1 MTDTPAEAD
10 ADLLLTDRPE
20 LVELRA
26 EQIAPIERRTAGWPE
41 SWRDIARS
49 LYVTLV
55 TAEGVA
61 ADAASTLAAR
71 LMIGVAADMG
81 GMQPYINMGDEL
93 VRSGR
98 VARVIEMLRAR
109 PGDYEYVAAKTG
121 VSARHVRRIE
131 AAWLRQE
138 RTRRQRGFDFEQP

>member
-1 MTDTPAEAD
+1 MDTASTTTAEAD
-10 ADLLLTDRPE
+10 VDLLLAERPE
-20 LVELRA
+20 LVELTA
-26 EQIAPIERRTAGWPE
+26 EQIAPIERRTTGWPE

-49 LYVTLV
+49 LYITLV
-55 TAEGVA
+55 TVDGLATGEA
-61 ADAASTLAAR
+61 CALAAR

-98 VARVIEMLRAR
+98 VARVIDMLRGR
-109 PGDYEYVAAKTG
+109 PGDYEYVARAAALT
-121 VSARHVRRIE
+121 ARHVRRIE

-138 RTRRQRGFDFEQP
+138 RARRQRDLPL